1 MNCPKCGYQQ
11 DNGLECLKCGLVYSR
26 YHAAPPPVPYA
37 NPGQPPLRTA
47 YRHFIRFY
55 RVFRWV
61 SLGILIVALV
71 LILRTS
77 TPPQIVVPPD
87 AAQMADEKIR
97 QFQSA
102 VNRGTNH
109 RLKLDEPELNA
120 WLSTN
125 LALNKPDSLSSVAAQ
140 TPESLISLAKV
151 ATGGQA
157 ADAASLQQVQSSIRD
172 IRVALQDDHVLLY
185 AIFDF
190 HGKDLS
196 LELEGRLGAQEG
208 YLRMEPTG
216 GKLGS
221 LPLLIGTLRAV
232 VDRLFE
238 SPENKEKFKLPS
250 YIQDIGIENG
260 TLVVT
265 SR

>member
-11 DNGLECLKCGLVYSR
+11 NDGPECLRCGLVISR
-26 YHAAPPPVPYA
+26 YHAVPPPASYV
-37 NPGQPPLRTA
+37 NPGRTPFRA
-47 YRHFIRFY
+47 AFGHFLRFY

-77 TPPQIVVPPD
+77 TPPQVVVPPD
-87 AAQMADEKIR
+87 AEQMAEEKI
-97 QFQSA
+97 QHFQSA

-109 RLKLDEPELNA
+109 RLELDEPELNA
-120 WLSTN
+120 WLGTN
-125 LALNKPDSLSSVAAQ
+125 LDLKKPGSPSPVIAQ
-140 TPESLISLAKV
+140 TSESLISLAKT
-151 ATGGQA
+151 ATGSQA
-157 ADAASLQQVQSSIRD
+157 LDGAYMQQAQSSIRD
-172 IRVALQDDHVLLY
+172 VRVALQDDHVLLY
-185 AIFDF
+185 AVFDF

-196 LELEGRLGAQEG
+196 LELEGRLSVQEG
-208 YLRMEPTG
+208 YLRMEPIS

-232 VDRLFE
+232 VGRLFE
-238 SPENKEKFKLPS
+238 SSENKEKFKLPS

-260 TLVVT
+260 KLVVT